1 MTPNVIDV
9 QFLDRQKEALREL
22 QIDSP
27 VQQVLYGGAAG
38 GGKTK
43 LGCIWQIQRRL
54 KYAGTRSLI
63 GRSKLDT
70 LKKTTLKTFFETAQ
84 ELNLVNGV
92 HYTFNA
98 QSNIISFYNGSEII
112 LKDLFSYPSDE
123 NFDVLGGL
131 ELTDYFCDE
140 VSEITE
146 KAINIVHSRCRYK
159 LNEYNLTPKG
169 LLTCN
174 PSKNWIYNEFYL
186 KAQNQEL
193 PVHRAFIQALPKDNP
208 HLPESYIQSLALL
221 PEYDRKRLLEGS
233 WEYDDDSDKLFTT
246 ENLVRCFRNE
256 LLEGKKYITADIA
269 RFGKDRTVI
278 CVWNGMTITD
288 IIEMR
293 RSSLD
298 EVVAEIRKQTKIHNV
313 LLQNVLA
320 DEDGLGS
327 GVVDFLKCRGY
338 HNGGKPKNAL
348 YKNIKAECYY
358 KLAQYVEENKL
369 TILNNTFKEQIIKEL
384 ETIKRHKA
392 DVEGKLQITPKEQ
405 IKNLTGASPDM
416 ADAIMMRMYFELN
429 PSYGQYV
436 IA

>member
-70 LKKTTLKTFFETAQ
+70 LKKTTLKTFFETAK
-84 ELNLVNGV
+84 ELNLVNGL

-98 QSNIISFYNGSEII
+98 QSNIISFYNESEII

-123 NFDVLGGL
+123 NFDDLGGL

-159 LNEYNLTPKG
+159 LNEYNLIPKG

-174 PSKNWIYNEFYL
+174 PSKNWIYNQFYL

-193 PVHRAFIQALPKDNP
+193 PTHRAFIQALPKDNP

-233 WEYDDDSDKLFTT
+233 WEYDDDSDKLFNT

-256 LLEGKKYITADIA
+256 LLEGTKYITADIA

-298 EVVAEIRKQTKIHNV
+298 EVVAEIRKQTKIHNIV
-313 LLQNVLA
+313 LQNVLA

-338 HNGGKPKNAL
+338 HNGGKPRNAL

-358 KLAQYVEENKL
+358 KLAEYIEENKL

-429 PSYGQYV
+429 KGYNQYV

>member
-1 MTPNVIDV
+1 MSVNIVDV

-70 LKKTTLKTFFETAQ
+70 LKKTTLKTFFETAK
-84 ELNLVNGV
+84 ELNLVNGH

-112 LKDLFSYPSDE
+112 LKDLFAYPSDE

-159 LNEYNLTPKG
+159 LNEYNLIPKG

-186 KAQNQEL
+186 KAQNKEL
-193 PVHRAFIQALPKDNP
+193 PAHRAFIQALPKDNV
-208 HLPESYIQSLALL
+208 HLPESYIQSLTLL

-233 WEYDDDSDKLFTT
+233 WEYDDDSDRLFTT
-246 ENLVRCFRNE
+246 ENLIRCFRNE
-256 LLEGKKYITADIA
+256 LLEGTKYITADIA

-298 EVVAEIRKQTKIHNV
+298 EVVAEIRKQTKIHNIV
-313 LLQNVLA
+313 LQNVLA

-338 HNGGKPKNAL
+338 HNGGKPRNAL

-358 KLAQYVEENKL
+358 KLAEYIEENKL

-429 PSYGQYV
+429 KSYNQYV